1 MGLVAAII
9 NRLFGGKKKQALTTP
24 QVETPVF
31 EKLTPNAAQLEIME
45 SVKEFFEGTNI
56 ALVGFELIH
65 YPDIEKYGP
74 HVMVLVNDDEL
85 IKGLHLDYQEHT
97 EILWTQPWDEDQNGE
112 EGREAAAKTGLTFAR
127 TTANVDI
134 LFGQTWDIVE
144 VFNLDEAAGDQ
155 LHFDATHYWI
165 AKK

>member
-56 ALVGFELIH
+56 ALVGFDLI
-65 YPDIEKYGP
+65 YNPDIEKYGP
-74 HVMVLVNDDEL
+74 HVMVLVNDEEL

-112 EGREAAAKTGLTFAR
+112 EGRGRKNGSDFC
-127 TTANVDI
+127 
-134 LFGQTWDIVE
+134 
-144 VFNLDEAAGDQ
+144 
-155 LHFDATHYWI
+155 THYRQCRHSVRSNVGHRRSIQSRRSSWRST
-165 AKK
+165 AL